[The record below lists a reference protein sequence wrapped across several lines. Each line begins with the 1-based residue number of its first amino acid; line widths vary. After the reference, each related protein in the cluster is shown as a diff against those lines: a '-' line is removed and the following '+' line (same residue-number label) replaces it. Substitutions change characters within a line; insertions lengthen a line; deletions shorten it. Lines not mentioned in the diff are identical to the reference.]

1 MLCLFVCLFVFAENK
16 IYKPEI
22 HEAERLTYKREGG
35 KTQEVP
41 TDFLWRGGISRI
53 FIKIPHRN
61 LKFQNVVGDIL
72 HSFNI
77 YSHHWSYLTDISTKK
92 STKMLIKVKVRS
104 VILNDLRLVLLL
116 LTHCLCW
123 IRWNHLL
130 NNVFVFLSQTLT
142 GKEIEI
148 DIEPTDKVHVYLFW
162 CAQIVSRCVFQCILI
177 HVHPGGA
184 D

>member
-1 MLCLFVCLFVFAENK
+1 MWYWCRKEFFKVLGWEIWVCFSFDLARVNVKSFRFKCCVCLFVFAENN

-41 TDFLWRGGISRI
+41 TNFLGRGGISRI
-53 FIKIPHRN
+53 FVKIPHRN
-61 LKFQNVVGDIL
+61 LKFQHVVWDIL

-77 YSHHWSYLTDISTKK
+77 KSHHWSHLTDISTKK
-92 STKMLIKVKVRS
+92 SRKMLIKVKVRS

-130 NNVFVFLSQTLT
+130 NNVF
-142 GKEIEI
+142 I
-148 DIEPTDKVHVYLFW
+148 TDTHW
-162 CAQIVSRCVFQCILI
+162 QGDRDWHRAHR
-177 HVHPGGA
+177 
-184 D
+184 